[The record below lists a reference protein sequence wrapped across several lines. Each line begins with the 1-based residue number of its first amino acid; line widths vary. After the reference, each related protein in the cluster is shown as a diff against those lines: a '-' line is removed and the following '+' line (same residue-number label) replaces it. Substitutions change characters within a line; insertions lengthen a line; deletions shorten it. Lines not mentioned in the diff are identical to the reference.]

1 MNQYPRPQ
9 PILDFGSKYLE
20 RCTSLYSII
29 ETAEADVLVPCD
41 CLNYL
46 QSEILTLESWQHPH
60 LLSCNMSKLQVL
72 FIRRL
77 P

>member
-20 RCTSLYSII
+20 KCPLPYSII
-29 ETAEADVLVPCD
+29 KTVEANVLAPCD
-41 CLNYL
+41 CLNYV

-60 LLSCNMSKLQVL
+60 HVTCQYFKCYL
-72 FIRRL
+72 
-77 P
+77 